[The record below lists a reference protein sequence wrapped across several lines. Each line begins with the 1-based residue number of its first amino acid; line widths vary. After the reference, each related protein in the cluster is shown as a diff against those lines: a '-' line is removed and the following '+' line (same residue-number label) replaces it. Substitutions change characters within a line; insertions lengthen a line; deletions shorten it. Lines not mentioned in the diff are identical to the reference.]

1 MSERVVQTVTPRQ
14 LRWEFNGI
22 GLTFLVVFALAAGVI
37 FGYQWL
43 TPILEP
49 YYQTVDRQAAEM
61 GIRIVVTL
69 VVMLLPFQVYAA
81 LKKIKTG
88 RFFGACQGEWREI
101 LELILIGLA
110 LNLLLTFIVGILALV
125 LSWSNIQFASS
136 EMIVQG
142 KLPAVILSVVQAVLI
157 FPLCEEFIFRGV
169 CLRSFGRM
177 GNYFA
182 IFASS
187 LLFSLMHGNLI
198 SILPSFFLGVFLA
211 VVTMR
216 FNSILPA
223 LIIHIAINLQTV
235 ALQCVPVQ
243 YSWIIGLSCILI
255 YALALAALIRN
266 RHQRIIIRREANPW
280 VLIQQ
285 FFLSWA
291 MVITLILYGVL
302 NVLTIKL

>member
-14 LRWEFNGI
+14 LRREFNGI

-187 LLFSLMHGNLI
+187 LLFSLMHGNLFPGRF
-198 SILPSFFLGVFLA
+198 SGGRHNALQFDPAGADHPHCDQPADGGFAVRAGSVFLDYRLKLHPYLRVGVSRADSQSASADHHPPGGESLGFDPA
-211 VVTMR
+211 VLSVLGNGDHADFVR
-216 FNSILPA
+216 CFER
-223 LIIHIAINLQTV
+223 IND
-235 ALQCVPVQ
+235 
-243 YSWIIGLSCILI
+243 
-255 YALALAALIRN
+255 
-266 RHQRIIIRREANPW
+266 
-280 VLIQQ
+280 
-285 FFLSWA
+285 
-291 MVITLILYGVL
+291 
-302 NVLTIKL
+302 